1 MSKKMLKDRI
11 SEYLIPTPDPMEY
24 YVSIET
30 EKMKKSF
37 IDRVEKL
44 VRSSMEYRDYINF
57 LKNYMDMNRCWFFQK
72 VCQEKTNGRKRISI
86 EIHHAPFTLY
96 DIVSTVIDRFQE
108 EGRPLNALLIADE
121 VMELHY
127 ANKVGLIPL
136 SKTMHQVVHN
146 SSKIKIPLYAI
157 YGNYTEFLDEYDETN
172 YSEILYDKLER
183 EIEITKGLKPEDFD
197 AISTEFTYINVP
209 GYDEIEKLEVQKKE
223 IV

>member
-1 MSKKMLKDRI
+1 
-11 SEYLIPTPDPMEY
+11 
-24 YVSIET
+24 
-30 EKMKKSF
+30 
-37 IDRVEKL
+37 
-44 VRSSMEYRDYINF
+44 
-57 LKNYMDMNRCWFFQK
+57 
-72 VCQEKTNGRKRISI
+72 
-86 EIHHAPFTLY
+86 
-96 DIVSTVIDRFQE
+96 
-108 EGRPLNALLIADE
+108 
-121 VMELHY
+121 
-127 ANKVGLIPL
+127 
-136 SKTMHQVVHN
+136 MHQVVHN

>member
-1 MSKKMLKDRI
+1 MLKDRI

-209 GYDEIEKLEVQKKE
+209 GYDEIEKLGVQKKE

>member
-1 MSKKMLKDRI
+1 MLKDKI

>member
-1 MSKKMLKDRI
+1 MLKDRI

-146 SSKIKIPLYAI
+146 SSKIKIPLYAT
-157 YGNYTEFLDEYDETN
+157 YGNYTEILDEYDETN

>member
-1 MSKKMLKDRI
+1 MLKDRI